1 MGSRWL
7 THIVANK
14 MLIKS
19 NILRR
24 ARQVV
29 SKQVFVGLARPGKNL
44 TGEDDPIPHHDDQSV
59 YRHPVPRITDLDRLP
74 SLSAYL
80 SPIFVNLCLVIE
92 PKQSN

>member
-1 MGSRWL
+1 MGSRWV
-7 THIVANK
+7 TDIVANK

-24 ARQVV
+24 TRQVV

-44 TGEDDPIPHHDDQSV
+44 TGEDDPIPHPDDQPV
-59 YRHPVPRITDLDRLP
+59 YRHPVPRITDLDPLP

-80 SPIFVNLCLVIE
+80 SPIVVNLCLVIE